1 MKKFLFAKLSVFVFV
16 ILILCSCVSDGKKA
30 AKEVINAAKRGDFEQ
45 TKELMIEYGDTLD
58 GQDYIDFCEELERA
72 GILY

>member
-1 MKKFLFAKLSVFVFV
+1 MKKLLFAKVSVFVFV
-16 ILILCSCVSDGKKA
+16 ILILCSCVSDGEKA
-30 AKEVINAAKRGDFEQ
+30 AKEVINAAKRGDFER
-45 TKELMIEYGDTLD
+45 TKELMIEYGDNLD

>member
-1 MKKFLFAKLSVFVFV
+1 MKKQIAKILLSVLFT
-16 ILILCSCVSDGKKA
+16 LILCSCASDGEKA

>member
-1 MKKFLFAKLSVFVFV
+1 MKQKKTRILLPLLFGLF
-16 ILILCSCVSDGKKA
+16 LCSCSSDGEKA

-45 TKELMIEYGDTLD
+45 TKELMIQYGDSLE
-58 GQDYIDFCEELERA
+58 GQDYIDFCEALEKA